1 MGNQC
6 KNLPPLRDK
15 STLKEIYID
24 STNEANVE
32 CVEEFDNPKRN
43 ILSSNFLSGLNCSSN
58 DLQAIKLKEGTN
70 NLSGYSRRF
79 SLIKIDSID
88 IDKEQEPTVEF
99 DDHHDDPHSGNWD
112 KIK

>member
-15 STLKEIYID
+15 SPLKEIYIE

-58 DLQAIKLKEGTN
+58 DLQSMKLKEGTHN
-70 NLSGYSRRF
+70 FRGSLRRF

-88 IDKEQEPTVEF
+88 IDKGQEPTVEI
-99 DDHHDDPHSGNWD
+99 DDHQD
-112 KIK
+112 